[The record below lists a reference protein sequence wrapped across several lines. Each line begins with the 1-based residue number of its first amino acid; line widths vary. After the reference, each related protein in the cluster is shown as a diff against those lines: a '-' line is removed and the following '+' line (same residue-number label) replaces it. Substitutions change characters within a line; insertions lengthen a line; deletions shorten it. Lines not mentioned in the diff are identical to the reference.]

1 MFFNQINGVRS
12 LNLFRSFAGQF
23 LRRPAGIKTDSAVAQ
38 SAQRRFCSKPA
49 SAETGSQPQ
58 AVQGTGGVAA
68 THSSFKVPGYRPSD
82 FDKKLLIWTGR
93 FKRKEDIPEQVSFE
107 MIDAARNK
115 VRVKACY
122 GMIILS
128 IVACIGMV
136 ILGKDAAG
144 RHENLTAQNMEK
156 KARYREE
163 ARKEREAAAIDKA
176 Q

>member
-1 MFFNQINGVRS
+1 FPE
-12 LNLFRSFAGQF
+12 A
-23 LRRPAGIKTDSAVAQ
+23 RP
-38 SAQRRFCSKPA
+38 
-49 SAETGSQPQ
+49 
-58 AVQGTGGVAA
+58 
-68 THSSFKVPGYRPSD
+68 SFKVPGYRPSE
-82 FDKKLLIWTGR
+82 FDKTLLIWTGR
-93 FKRKEDIPEQVSFE
+93 FKRKEDVPEQVSFE

-122 GMIILS
+122 GMVILS

-136 ILGKDAAG
+136 ILGKEAAG

>member
-1 MFFNQINGVRS
+1 MPKGDTFSCLQYVSALAVFHLLHENRQVIDISCV
-12 LNLFRSFAGQF
+12 LFPEAR
-23 LRRPAGIKTDSAVAQ
+23 
-38 SAQRRFCSKPA
+38 
-49 SAETGSQPQ
+49 
-58 AVQGTGGVAA
+58 
-68 THSSFKVPGYRPSD
+68 SSFKVPGYRPSD

-163 ARKEREAAAIDKA
+163 ARKEREAAAIDKS

>member
-1 MFFNQINGVRS
+1 
-12 LNLFRSFAGQF
+12 
-23 LRRPAGIKTDSAVAQ
+23 
-38 SAQRRFCSKPA
+38 
-49 SAETGSQPQ
+49 
-58 AVQGTGGVAA
+58 
-68 THSSFKVPGYRPSD
+68 
-82 FDKKLLIWTGR
+82 
-93 FKRKEDIPEQVSFE
+93 

-136 ILGKDAAG
+136 VLGKEAAG

-163 ARKEREAAAIDKA
+163 SRKEREAAAIDKA